1 MDSNEQYYKDL
12 VQLFVDGETTEIE
25 NEVLFQSLTE
35 STSLQQELQSAVHF
49 GNVML
54 TASKRYNAPPDLY
67 SSVINTVGLG
77 AVEVVSKANAVITIV
92 KSLALV
98 SLGALVTLGIVKFT
112 DTEKTDRQVAA
123 AVTQEGQI
131 YEDGVHTASNNESA
145 PMSAGRNL
153 SNEGYSNKHY
163 YNELSQNSTDE
174 LTKNKQN
181 TTLKQNTKP
190 NRSSVHGISRL
201 NTARNNNYAVDN
213 YQNNTVLSSD
223 AMSRSRQNNNSQY
236 NNSQNSNTPENLA
249 LSNSNSSVPTDM
261 QDVTTYQQ
269 VSSVSLLSVSSAASS
284 LPMNPQMRVITDM
297 QETDGIN
304 RSWYVPRFV
313 SMRGMMG
320 IIRTA
325 NTIDATALTL
335 TPDVAL
341 GDIAIDA
348 TWAVS
353 ENTSLGIEVGRERLP
368 LYSIENID
376 GVNTYTLKNN
386 ITWAALKYRLD
397 YRPNM
402 LEFLLPEN
410 SSFWWTSAFSA
421 GFSDAGLL
429 LKSQAML
436 TYNFYDKY
444 HVSLGPEF
452 TFQLISNNNT
462 YQSALRSG
470 IGLGIGYEF

>member
-35 STSLQQELQSAVHF
+35 NTSLQQELQSAVRF
-49 GNVML
+49 GKVIL

-67 SSVINTVGLG
+67 SSVMNTVGLD
-77 AVEVVSKANAVITIV
+77 AVEIATKANPVVTIV
-92 KSLALV
+92 KSLVLV

-112 DTEKTDRQVAA
+112 DTEKPNKQVASSITPR
-123 AVTQEGQI
+123 VQSHEEGVNTVSH
-131 YEDGVHTASNNESA
+131 DNNESESVSVA
-145 PMSAGRNL
+145 RNL
-153 SNEGYSNKHY
+153 SKENNTDKHY
-163 YNELSQNSTDE
+163 DNEL
-174 LTKNKQN
+174 
-181 TTLKQNTKP
+181 P
-190 NRSSVHGISRL
+190 
-201 NTARNNNYAVDN
+201 
-213 YQNNTVLSSD
+213 QNNTEEFTKNEQHTKLNKSSIHKYFQQNTPQNNSSVLDNSQNTIVQVKE
-223 AMSRSRQNNNSQY
+223 AMSRNRQNINSQY
-236 NNSQNSNTPENLA
+236 SNQL
-249 LSNSNSSVPTDM
+249 NSNSPKNPAELNGYSSVPADM
-261 QDVTTYQQ
+261 PDAAIQQ
-269 VSSVSLLSVSSAASS
+269 QISLVSLLSVSSAASS
-284 LPMNPQMRVITDM
+284 LPMNPQMRTIIDM
-297 QETDGIN
+297 QETDGFTN
-304 RSWYVPRFV
+304 HSWYVPRFV
-313 SMRGMMG
+313 SARGMMG

-368 LYSIENID
+368 LYSIQNIN

-397 YRPNM
+397 YRPDL
-402 LEFLLPEN
+402 LEFLLPN
-410 SSFWWTSAFSA
+410 SQSFWWTSAFSA
-421 GFSDAGLL
+421 GFSDAGML

-444 HVSLGPEF
+444 HISLGPEF
-452 TFQLISNNNT
+452 TFQLISNNNS